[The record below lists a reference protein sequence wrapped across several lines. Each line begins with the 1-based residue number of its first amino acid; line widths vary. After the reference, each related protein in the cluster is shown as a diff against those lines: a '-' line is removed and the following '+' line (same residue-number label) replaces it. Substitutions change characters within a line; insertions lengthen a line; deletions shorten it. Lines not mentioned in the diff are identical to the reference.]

1 MRLETGLNR
10 IETENWT
17 HKKHISIIH
26 CPNLSLRLSAPVV
39 RTRRPSTQWSKTQEE
54 NKDYFNYV
62 LFIILN
68 ILARVSLQPKFGYRS
83 ILPSGGRGF
92 LSLWC
97 LILDWEIEFEFS
109 RKFVFAVKTITEV
122 NTADSAVCMNLN
134 IK

>member
-26 CPNLSLRLSAPVV
+26 CPKLSAPVV

-68 ILARVSLQPKFGYRS
+68 ILARVILQPKFGYRS
-83 ILPSGGRGF
+83 ILPSSGREF

-97 LILDWEIEFEFS
+97 LILNWEIEFKFS
-109 RKFVFAVKTITEV
+109 REFVFAVKAVTEV

-134 IK
+134 INSL